1 MEKTQNSLLGL
12 LAKRLDWLSSRQSVI
27 SANIANINTA
37 GYIPHDL
44 APESFGAALHSTG
57 PVGGL
62 VTTAPNHLKGT
73 LSSNVSG
80 SVKAKGYETVPTGN
94 SVIMDEQLAKMAQ
107 TQMDY
112 ATITN
117 LYRKSAGMLRLA
129 VGAK

>member
-1 MEKTQNSLLGL
+1 MEKTENSLLGL

-27 SANIANINTA
+27 SANIANVNTS
-37 GYIPHDL
+37 GYVPRDL
-44 APESFGAALHSTG
+44 APESFGAALHARA

-73 LSSNVSG
+73 LASNASG
-80 SVKAKGYETVPTGN
+80 SVKANGYEAVPTGN

-129 VGAK
+129 LGAK

>member
-37 GYIPHDL
+37 GYVPRDL
-44 APESFGAALHSTG
+44 APESFGAALHATS

-73 LSSNVSG
+73 LASNVSG
-80 SVKAKGYETVPTGN
+80 SVKANGYEAVPTGN
-94 SVIMDEQLAKMAQ
+94 SVVMDEQLAKMAQ

-112 ATITN
+112 AAITN

-129 VGAK
+129 LGVK